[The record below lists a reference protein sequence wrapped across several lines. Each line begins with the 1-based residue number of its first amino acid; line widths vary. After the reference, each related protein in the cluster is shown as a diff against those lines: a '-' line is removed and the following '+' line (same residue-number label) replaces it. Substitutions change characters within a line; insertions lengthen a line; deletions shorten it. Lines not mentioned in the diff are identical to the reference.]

1 MQWIERQDF
10 KWRDTFV
17 HCHIE
22 LKFPRFL
29 VEFKAKYEITC
40 RIGAIPEER
49 KQTELSYVRILLYY
63 CILLLSNI
71 LNCMAQFI

>member
-49 KQTELSYVRILLYY
+49 KQSSPMYGYFYIIVYY
-63 CILLLSNI
+63 YYLI
-71 LNCMAQFI
+71 F